1 MVSYNYY
8 NTAETQN
15 TEEINK
21 KEEVTEP
28 AVERIKSNS
37 NLIIS
42 EVLGKVILPY
52 RGEEIQAILDSP
64 GNGYTEAY
72 KVIEDKFTRPLSD
85 YKFQSTARYNE
96 TAKLAKKVEHF
107 NSLDTFAISTEMM
120 TKRYLHPAIIT
131 ACRSLDELDVYLDC
145 LEKGEVND
153 FKIFNIKYELY
164 PTVVKNNKMDFTTPK
179 RNFIQRIIDKIV
191 RYYKKNTHR
200 GKRYAD

>member
-1 MVSYNYY
+1 MLSYNYY
-8 NTAETQN
+8 NAVIKN
-15 TEEINK
+15 TEEQNK
-21 KEEVTEP
+21 EKTEEKP
-28 AVERIKSNS
+28 AVEKIKSNS

-42 EVLGKVILPY
+42 EILGKVILPY
-52 RGEEIQAILDSP
+52 RGEEIQAILDDS

-85 YKFQSTARYNE
+85 YKYQTSARYKE
-96 TAKLAKKVEHF
+96 TAKLAKKIEHF
-107 NSLDTFAISTEMM
+107 GALDTVAIATEIM

-145 LEKGEVND
+145 LEKGEVDD

-164 PTVVKNNKMDFTTPK
+164 PTLVKDNKMDFTTPK

-200 GKRYAD
+200 GKRYA